1 MVDSLD
7 MVSKWVDGLKE
18 EVMLIEWPRWPDV
31 WRNVLSVVALSV
43 IVGFLVWVFDLL
55 VTGAILTV
63 GKWV

>member
-1 MVDSLD
+1 MI
-7 MVSKWVDGLKE
+7 SKWVDGLKE
-18 EVMLIEWPRWPDV
+18 EIMLIEWPKWPDV

-43 IVGFLVWVFDLL
+43 LIGVLVWVFDIV